1 MNPIL
6 RAMMARY
13 MKPAGDDGS
22 DTGGTDV
29 GLADRGDDF
38 VATDDDAPE
47 TPAKTPK
54 ATKADAPA
62 LKNPFE
68 DGEEGEDAEGEGEG
82 EDEGEDAEAEA
93 AKAKAKNAR
102 IPLNRHKEILA
113 KERQQREALEQRLAQ
128 YERGQQVA
136 QTNEELTSLED
147 GILTMERQ
155 YNSFLADGEIEK
167 ATALMSKIRQTERQ
181 IVETKAEMR
190 SQAAEVRARESARY
204 DIALERIEESYPEL
218 NPDDDAYDKE
228 LVVDVIDLKAVY
240 QGRGMPPTKALQA
253 AVKKLLGQDTRAQK
267 NATDV
272 APRVTDQDIAAERKK
287 GAVQKAADAARRTP
301 PSSRDV
307 GLDSDKAGKLSP
319 RDIMSMKQE
328 DFNKLDETALA
339 KLRGDIA

>member
-1 MNPIL
+1 MNPLL
-6 RAMMARY
+6 RAMTARY
-13 MKPAGDDGS
+13 MKPAGGDGS
-22 DTGGTDV
+22 DTSGTDV
-29 GLADRGDDF
+29 SLADRGDDF

-47 TPAKTPK
+47 APAKAPK
-54 ATKADAPA
+54 AAKPDESA

-68 DGEEGEDAEGEGEG
+68 DGEEDEDAEGEG
-82 EDEGEDAEAEA
+82 EGEDAEAEA

-147 GILTMERQ
+147 GILAMERQ
-155 YNSFLADGEIEK
+155 YNSLLADGEIEQ

-307 GLDSDKAGKLSP
+307 GLDSDKAGKLSS
-319 RDIMSMKQE
+319 RDIMNMKQE

>member
-1 MNPIL
+1 MNPLL

-29 GLADRGDDF
+29 SLADRGDDF

-47 TPAKTPK
+47 APAKAAKP
-54 ATKADAPA
+54 DEPA

-68 DGEEGEDAEGEGEG
+68 DGEEDEDAEG
-82 EDEGEDAEAEA
+82 EGEDAEAEA
-93 AKAKAKNAR
+93 AKAKTKNAR

-147 GILTMERQ
+147 SILAMERK
-155 YNSFLADGEIEK
+155 YNSLLADGEIEQ

-253 AVKKLLGQDTRAQK
+253 AVKKLLGQDTRAQR

-272 APRVTDQDIAAERKK
+272 TPRVTDQDVAAERKK

-307 GLDSDKAGKLSP
+307 GLDSDRAGKLSP
-319 RDIMSMKQE
+319 RDIMNMKQE
-328 DFNKLDETALA
+328 DFNKLDEAALA
-339 KLRGDIA
+339 KLRGDVA

>member
-1 MNPIL
+1 MSPLL

-22 DTGGTDV
+22 DTSGTDV
-29 GLADRGDDF
+29 SLADRGDDF

-47 TPAKTPK
+47 APAKAPK
-54 ATKADAPA
+54 AAKPDESA

-68 DGEEGEDAEGEGEG
+68 DGEEDEDIEG
-82 EDEGEDAEAEA
+82 EGEDAEAEA

-147 GILTMERQ
+147 GILAMERQ
-155 YNSFLADGEIEK
+155 YNSLLADGEIEQ
-167 ATALMSKIRQTERQ
+167 ATALMSRIRQTERQ

-240 QGRGMPPTKALQA
+240 QGRGMPPTKAMQA

-307 GLDSDKAGKLSP
+307 GLDSDKAGKLSS
-319 RDIMSMKQE
+319 RDIMNMKQE

>member
-1 MNPIL
+1 MNPLL

-29 GLADRGDDF
+29 SLADRGDDF
-38 VATDDDAPE
+38 VATDDDASE
-47 TPAKTPK
+47 APAKAAKP
-54 ATKADAPA
+54 DESA

-68 DGEEGEDAEGEGEG
+68 DGEEDEDAEG
-82 EDEGEDAEAEA
+82 EGEDAEAEA
-93 AKAKAKNAR
+93 AKAKNKNAR

-147 GILTMERQ
+147 SILAMERK
-155 YNSFLADGEIEK
+155 YNSLLADGEIEQ

-253 AVKKLLGQDTRAQK
+253 AVKKLLGQDTRAQR

-272 APRVTDQDIAAERKK
+272 TPRVTDQDIAAERKK
-287 GAVQKAADAARRTP
+287 GAVQK
-301 PSSRDV
+301 
-307 GLDSDKAGKLSP
+307 LSL
-319 RDIMSMKQE
+319 IH
-328 DFNKLDETALA
+328 
-339 KLRGDIA
+339 I

>member
-1 MNPIL
+1 MNPLL
-6 RAMMARY
+6 RATMARY

-29 GLADRGDDF
+29 SLADRGDDF
-38 VATDDDAPE
+38 VATDDDASE
-47 TPAKTPK
+47 APAKAAKP
-54 ATKADAPA
+54 DESA

-68 DGEEGEDAEGEGEG
+68 DGEEDEDAEG
-82 EDEGEDAEAEA
+82 EGEDAEAEA
-93 AKAKAKNAR
+93 AKAKTKNAR

-147 GILTMERQ
+147 SILAMERK
-155 YNSFLADGEIEK
+155 YNSLLADGEIEQ
-167 ATALMSKIRQTERQ
+167 ATALMSRIRQTERQ

-218 NPDDDAYDKE
+218 NPDDDAYDEE

-253 AVKKLLGQDTRAQK
+253 AVKKLLGQDTRAQR

-272 APRVTDQDIAAERKK
+272 TPRVTDQDVAAERKK

-307 GLDSDKAGKLSP
+307 GLDSDRAGKLSP
-319 RDIMSMKQE
+319 RDIMNMKQE
-328 DFNKLDETALA
+328 DFNKLDEAALA
-339 KLRGDIA
+339 KLRGDVA

>member
-1 MNPIL
+1 MNPLL

-29 GLADRGDDF
+29 SLADRGDDF

-47 TPAKTPK
+47 APAKAPK
-54 ATKADAPA
+54 AAKPDESA

-68 DGEEGEDAEGEGEG
+68 DGEEDEDTEGEGES
-82 EDEGEDAEAEA
+82 EDAEAEA

-147 GILTMERQ
+147 GILAMERQ
-155 YNSFLADGEIEK
+155 YNSLLADGEIEQ
-167 ATALMSKIRQTERQ
+167 ATALMSRLRQT
-181 IVETKAEMR
+181 ETKAEMR

-267 NATDV
+267 HATDV

-307 GLDSDKAGKLSP
+307 GLDSDKAGKLSS
-319 RDIMSMKQE
+319 RDIMNMKQE

>member
-1 MNPIL
+1 MNPLL

-29 GLADRGDDF
+29 SLADRGDDF
-38 VATDDDAPE
+38 VATDDDASE
-47 TPAKTPK
+47 APAKAPK
-54 ATKADAPA
+54 AAKTDEPA

-68 DGEEGEDAEGEGEG
+68 AGEEGEDAEGEGK
-82 EDEGEDAEAEA
+82 GEDAEAET
-93 AKAKAKNAR
+93 AKAKNTR

-147 GILTMERQ
+147 GILAMERQ
-155 YNSFLADGEIEK
+155 YNSLLADGEIEQ

-307 GLDSDKAGKLSP
+307 GLDSDKAGKLSS
-319 RDIMSMKQE
+319 RDIMNMKQE

>member
-1 MNPIL
+1 MNPLL

-29 GLADRGDDF
+29 SLADRGDDF
-38 VATDDDAPE
+38 VATDDDASE
-47 TPAKTPK
+47 APAKAAKP
-54 ATKADAPA
+54 DEPA

-68 DGEEGEDAEGEGEG
+68 DGEEDEDAEG
-82 EDEGEDAEAEA
+82 EGEDAEAEA
-93 AKAKAKNAR
+93 AKAKTKNAR

-147 GILTMERQ
+147 SILAMERK
-155 YNSFLADGEIEK
+155 YNSLLADGEIEQ

-253 AVKKLLGQDTRAQK
+253 AVKKLLGQDTRAQR

-272 APRVTDQDIAAERKK
+272 TPRVTDQDIAAERKK

-307 GLDSDKAGKLSP
+307 GLDSDRAGKLSP
-319 RDIMSMKQE
+319 RDIMNMKQE
-328 DFNKLDETALA
+328 DFNKLDEAALA
-339 KLRGDIA
+339 KLRGDVA

>member
-1 MNPIL
+1 
-6 RAMMARY
+6 
-13 MKPAGDDGS
+13 
-22 DTGGTDV
+22 
-29 GLADRGDDF
+29 
-38 VATDDDAPE
+38 
-47 TPAKTPK
+47 
-54 ATKADAPA
+54 
-62 LKNPFE
+62 
-68 DGEEGEDAEGEGEG
+68 
-82 EDEGEDAEAEA
+82 
-93 AKAKAKNAR
+93 
-102 IPLNRHKEILA
+102 
-113 KERQQREALEQRLAQ
+113 
-128 YERGQQVA
+128 
-136 QTNEELTSLED
+136 
-147 GILTMERQ
+147 
-155 YNSFLADGEIEK
+155 
-167 ATALMSKIRQTERQ
+167 MSRIRQTERQ

-267 NATDV
+267 NATTV
-272 APRVTDQDIAAERKK
+272 APRVTDQDVAAERKK
-287 GAVQKAADAARRTP
+287 GAVQKTADAARRTP

-307 GLDSDKAGKLSP
+307 GLDSDKAGKLSS

>member
-1 MNPIL
+1 MSPLL
-6 RAMMARY
+6 RAMMTRY

-29 GLADRGDDF
+29 SLADRGDDF
-38 VATDDDAPE
+38 VATDDDAPKA
-47 TPAKTPK
+47 PAKAPK
-54 ATKADAPA
+54 AAKPDESA

-68 DGEEGEDAEGEGEG
+68 DGEEDEGIEG
-82 EDEGEDAEAEA
+82 EGEDAEAEA

-147 GILTMERQ
+147 GILAMERQ
-155 YNSFLADGEIEK
+155 YNSLLADGEIEQ
-167 ATALMSKIRQTERQ
+167 ATALMSRIRQTERQ

-267 NATDV
+267 NATEV

-307 GLDSDKAGKLSP
+307 GLDSDKAGKLSS
-319 RDIMSMKQE
+319 RDIMNMKQE

>member
-1 MNPIL
+1 MNPLL
-6 RAMMARY
+6 RAVMARY

-29 GLADRGDDF
+29 SLADRGDDF
-38 VATDDDAPE
+38 AATDDDAPE
-47 TPAKTPK
+47 APAKAAK
-54 ATKADAPA
+54 AAKPDESA

-68 DGEEGEDAEGEGEG
+68 DGEEDEGEGEG
-82 EDEGEDAEAEA
+82 ESEDAEAEA

-147 GILTMERQ
+147 GILAMERQ
-155 YNSFLADGEIEK
+155 YNSLLADGEIEQ

-267 NATDV
+267 HATDV

-307 GLDSDKAGKLSP
+307 GLDSDKAGKLSS
-319 RDIMSMKQE
+319 RDIMNMKQE

-339 KLRGDIA
+339 KLRGDVA

>member
-1 MNPIL
+1 MNPLL

-13 MKPAGDDGS
+13 MKPAGDDGP
-22 DTGGTDV
+22 DTSGTDV
-29 GLADRGDDF
+29 SLADRGDDF
-38 VATDDDAPE
+38 VATGDDASGAL
-47 TPAKTPK
+47 AKAPK
-54 ATKADAPA
+54 AAKPDESA

-68 DGEEGEDAEGEGEG
+68 DGEEDEDIEG
-82 EDEGEDAEAEA
+82 EGEDAEAEA

-147 GILTMERQ
+147 GILAMERQ
-155 YNSFLADGEIEK
+155 YNSLLADGEIEQ
-167 ATALMSKIRQTERQ
+167 ATALMSRIRQTERQ

-253 AVKKLLGQDTRAQK
+253 AVKKMLGQDTRAQK
-267 NATDV
+267 NATTV

-307 GLDSDKAGKLSP
+307 GLDSDKAGKLSS
-319 RDIMSMKQE
+319 RDIMNMKQE

>member
-1 MNPIL
+1 MNPLL

-29 GLADRGDDF
+29 SLADRGDDF

-47 TPAKTPK
+47 APAKAPK
-54 ATKADAPA
+54 AAKPDESA
-62 LKNPFE
+62 LKKNPFE
-68 DGEEGEDAEGEGEG
+68 DGEEEDEDAE
-82 EDEGEDAEAEA
+82 DEDAEAGAEA

-147 GILTMERQ
+147 GILAMERQ
-155 YNSFLADGEIEK
+155 YNSLLADGEIEQ
-167 ATALMSKIRQTERQ
+167 ATALMSRLRQT
-181 IVETKAEMR
+181 ETKAEMR

-267 NATDV
+267 HATDV

-307 GLDSDKAGKLSP
+307 GLDSDKAGKLSS
-319 RDIMSMKQE
+319 RDIMNMKQE